1 MCQQILQIYFLF
13 AQLDSSVLT
22 PRNSNETLQLNAAP
36 HHDSSKP
43 SMCWI
48 FRKISALIITDNIRR
63 CFCLLFHFRC
73 FWFSFRLV
81 SDYRAGNSKSLTG
94 RWRIDEGLIVNC
106 RWFMTNLFLKYS
118 FRDSQNDF
126 LQKRAKIW
134 QNDSKRTSRLVFRFI
149 CDCDVLLCIGWGT
162 IKMTCKKIFL
172 FLID

>member
-1 MCQQILQIYFLF
+1 MKHFNLMLLHITIPQSLQCVGFFVKFRLLSLLITFDDVFVYF
-13 AQLDSSVLT
+13 
-22 PRNSNETLQLNAAP
+22 
-36 HHDSSKP
+36 
-43 SMCWI
+43 
-48 FRKISALIITDNIRR
+48 
-63 CFCLLFHFRC
+63 FHFRC

-149 CDCDVLLCIGWGT
+149 CDCDVLLCIGWVT
-162 IKMTCKKIFL
+162 IKMTCKKIFH